1 MNSEYQK
8 LITLAKSTQQRF
20 ERNQGAAVRCV
31 SGRTYVATEVI
42 IGDWALDALEVALAQ
57 AISSGSEKIE
67 AFFTFGKVTS
77 ERALKLL
84 GIHSPEAY
92 RVSE

>member
-1 MNSEYQK
+1 MNSEDQK

-57 AISSGSEKIE
+57 AISSGSEKIA

-84 GIHSPEAY
+84 GVHSPEAY

>member
-1 MNSEYQK
+1 MNSEDQK

-31 SGRTYVATEVI
+31 SGRTYVATEVV

-67 AFFTFGKVTS
+67 AFFTIGKATS
-77 ERALKLL
+77 ERALKSLSA
-84 GIHSPEAY
+84 HSPEAY
-92 RVSE
+92 KVLE